1 MVYLSAAP
9 RYFFFLV
16 RASPVPSAEERKKEN
31 IQPKRG
37 MGVGTRTVP
46 PHLHE
51 SRILEGRSGTQGN
64 GSGERIATRRGAGQG
79 FTLTPGIFFSSVTI
93 NPRACRR
100 TAREL
105 RHMPWGATSLDAAAD
120 PTAPHSCFASLLPLH
135 WLLLTAIA
143 VAPIAIVIL
152 GVASR
157 YLPRSTPEHEA
168 SITEA
173 SARHVQMVQTL
184 ENAQQVEARIR
195 LRVSVCTF
203 ALGWVLYVFCDDVF
217 AHMCMLVDPSA
228 SLPDQIIAAPA
239 VAPILVLIS
248 CRPTDRVAIRCGA
261 IFLVVPNLYRAVVG
275 LNDVLGGEL
284 SVARAANWDQCASY
298 RFSVVTTRAV
308 LAICHS
314 LFYVSSMRL
323 SERLALKRLW
333 LGLRCHYVINVLFRL
348 LPKYALAVL
357 FGCSSDGDPPPP
369 VSPCPPSP
377 EHSSSPYFP
386 PAQARTTPCE
396 RSRTSTASAFSSPYP
411 SPPGIA
417 ARSKTC

>member
-1 MVYLSAAP
+1 MPTANGFGKGATTYARTLS
-9 RYFFFLV
+9 
-16 RASPVPSAEERKKEN
+16 
-31 IQPKRG
+31 
-37 MGVGTRTVP
+37 
-46 PHLHE
+46 
-51 SRILEGRSGTQGN
+51 
-64 GSGERIATRRGAGQG
+64 
-79 FTLTPGIFFSSVTI
+79 FS
-93 NPRACRR
+93 
-100 TAREL
+100 
-105 RHMPWGATSLDAAAD
+105 GATSLDAAAAPTA

-157 YLPRSTPEHEA
+157 YLPRSAPEHEA

-184 ENAQQVEARIR
+184 ENAQQAEARIW

-203 ALGWVLYVFCDDVF
+203 ALGWVLYVFCEDIF
-217 AHMCMLVDPSA
+217 AHMCTLVDPSA
-228 SLPDQIIAAPA
+228 ILPDLIIATPA
-239 VAPILVLIS
+239 APILVLIS
-248 CRPTDRVAIRCGA
+248 CRPTDRVAIRCGG
-261 IFLVVPNLYRAVVG
+261 IVLVVYNLYGAVMG
-275 LNDVLGGEL
+275 LHDVLGGEL

-308 LAICHS
+308 LCIYHS

-333 LGLRCHYVINVLFRL
+333 LGLRCYYVINALFRL

-357 FGCSSDGDPPPP
+357 FGCSSDGDPHPPD
-369 VSPCPPSP
+369 SPCPPSP

-396 RSRTSTASAFSSPYP
+396 RSRTSTASVFFSPYP

-417 ARSKTC
+417 ARFKTC